1 MESLL
6 EFVDK
11 LYRDIETKCPEEFLA
26 GYSFS
31 VLTVKQ
37 PYATMLVSD
46 AKRYEFRSWKL
57 PEKHIGKWILIHAG
71 KEVLKAKV
79 KVSDSC
85 YKFFDGYAKD
95 KHLFGCIVG
104 AVRFGTP
111 ELSDTPIF
119 TGYRWPVLECF
130 RFNEPI
136 RDIRG
141 QQGLWKITF

>member
-1 MESLL
+1 MVKEII
-6 EFVDK
+6 EK
-11 LYRDIETKCPEEFLA
+11 CYHDIETTCPEKLWE
-26 GYSFS
+26 GQSFS
-31 VLTVKQ
+31 VLTVQQ
-37 PYATMLVSD
+37 PYASMLVSD

-85 YKFFDGYAKD
+85 YKFFLDYARNEK
-95 KHLFGCIVG
+95 LFCCIVG
-104 AVRFGTP
+104 AVRFGHP

-119 TGYRWPVLECF
+119 TGYRWPIQECI
-130 RFNEPI
+130 RFNVPI

-141 QQGLWKITF
+141 KQGLWKITF